1 MSCISKCG
9 NELES
14 YTARLD
20 EKLLLDKKKQNVFM
34 LTEALKEVEQKSCI
48 PNRTLSPRVIYHK

>member
-1 MSCISKCG
+1 M
-9 NELES
+9 ES

-48 PNRTLSPRVIYHK
+48 PKRTLSPRVIYHK